1 MQKREQDTKSILQAV
16 ETLNDAGRQELIKY
30 LYVLSFQD
38 QYKAGGQ
45 SKSRPQFEVIEGGR
59 SGHGRGIRNGSR
71 IQEGEPMRTREEIK
85 RLYDTMLEHHTQ
97 TGEIDGN
104 ALQFAPGEIEIF
116 IDIMHEKQREVC
128 RPILEGLANMGR
140 WAEFTKFVKA
150 RPEVLQE
157 ALAYNVPEPYRG
169 QIVADAEP

>member
-1 MQKREQDTKSILQAV
+1 
-16 ETLNDAGRQELIKY
+16 
-30 LYVLSFQD
+30 
-38 QYKAGGQ
+38 
-45 SKSRPQFEVIEGGR
+45 
-59 SGHGRGIRNGSR
+59 
-71 IQEGEPMRTREEIK
+71 MRTREEIK

-150 RPEVLQE
+150 RPEMLQE